1 MSNQESPFATEAGA
15 PSDDAPGFSSIPE
28 TSQAGMSGTNEVVFA
43 AKVGLAA
50 PSVGSRPREQARWLV
65 VACLPAMAAGLA
77 LAVHKWVPNQQNTEV
92 SGLYARF
99 LQGVIVAGLVLA
111 FTQRLWRRAGFPWR
125 RPHRLFLAAV
135 SNVMRWCVL
144 NADVLAAGVLLLCA
158 WELITLK
165 FNLMPLPYFPG
176 PDSVFLTLVTDW
188 FASGMGQPGLAQ
200 CMWESLL
207 LLMKGY
213 LTGSALGVTFGVL
226 VGWFPE
232 ARRWGMPVL
241 KLVGPIPA
249 TAFIPL
255 TLMVFPSGGMS
266 AVALVAL
273 AVWFPVT
280 MLTMSG
286 VASVRASHLDV
297 ARTLGASRSYLIFHV
312 AIPSAM
318 PNIFVGLFMGLGAS
332 FLTLIVAEAVG
343 VQAGLGWYID
353 WARAYSDY
361 RKVYAAL
368 LIMSVYFSTIMTLL
382 FWVRDRVLVWQKGVI
397 KW

>member
-1 MSNQESPFATEAGA
+1 MSTLEIQTVA
-15 PSDDAPGFSSIPE
+15 PAADAAERPAPAEPAPAEPPPTGRPDAP
-28 TSQAGMSGTNEVVFA
+28 
-43 AKVGLAA
+43 A
-50 PSVGSRPREQARWLV
+50 PARTHPARLLV
-65 VACLPAMAAGLA
+65 AFLPAIVGGAA
-77 LAVHKWVPNQQNTEV
+77 LAVHRLVPNLQDTET
-92 SGLYARF
+92 SGLYAG
-99 LQGVIVAGLVLA
+99 LLVGIIVAGLTLG
-111 FTQRLWRRAGFPWR
+111 FTQRLWRHTTLSWR
-125 RPHRLFLAAV
+125 RPLHLPFGAL
-135 SNVMRWCVL
+135 SNILRWSVL
-144 NADVLAAGVLLLCA
+144 NADVLSAGILLLCA

-165 FNLMPLPYFPG
+165 FALMPLPYFPG
-176 PDSVFLTLVTDW
+176 PDAVIRTLVDDW
-188 FASGMGQPGLAQ
+188 SSAGVGQPGLFE
-200 CMWESLL
+200 CMWRSLL

-213 LTGSALGVTFGVL
+213 LAGSAMGITFGVL
-226 VGWFPE
+226 VGWFPQ

-255 TLMVFPSGGMS
+255 TLMVFPSAGLS

-286 VASVRASHLDV
+286 VSSVRASHLDV
-297 ARTLGASRSYLIFHV
+297 ARTLGAGPAYLIFRV
-312 AIPSAM
+312 AIPSAL

-368 LIMSVYFSTIMTLL
+368 IIMAVYFSAIMTLL
-382 FWVRDRVLVWQKGVI
+382 FKLRDWVLVWQKGVI

>member
-1 MSNQESPFATEAGA
+1 MSTGTTDAETLLRGPTVKAMTPTTTTTSFPTRPADARRPADGGDGRVA
-15 PSDDAPGFSSIPE
+15 PAEP
-28 TSQAGMSGTNEVVFA
+28 A
-43 AKVGLAA
+43 
-50 PSVGSRPREQARWLV
+50 RPRRRSAARAG
-65 VACLPAMAAGLA
+65 VAFLPAVAGGAA
-77 LAVHKWVPNQQNTEV
+77 LAVHRLVPNGQDAQPT
-92 SGLYARF
+92 GLYAGF
-99 LQGVIVAGLVLA
+99 LVGVIVAGVVLGL
-111 FTQRLWRRAGFPWR
+111 TQGLWRHSPLSLR
-125 RPHRLFLAAV
+125 RPLRLPFAAA
-135 SNVMRWCVL
+135 SNVMRWSVL
-144 NADVLAAGVLLLCA
+144 NADVLAAGVVLLCA

-165 FNLMPLPYFPG
+165 FALMPLPYFPG
-176 PDSVFLTLVTDW
+176 PDAVLQTLVDDW
-188 FASGMGQPGLAQ
+188 ASLGRGKPGLAE
-200 CMWESLL
+200 CMWHSLL
-207 LLMKGY
+207 LLLKGY
-213 LTGSALGVTFGVL
+213 LTGATVGVTFGVL
-226 VGWFPE
+226 IGWFAQ

-241 KLVGPIPA
+241 KLIGPIPA

-255 TLMVFPSGGMS
+255 TLMVLPSAGLS

-286 VASVRASHLDV
+286 VSSVRASHLDV
-297 ARTLGASRSYLIFHV
+297 ARTLGAGPAYLIFHV
-312 AIPSAM
+312 AIPSAL

-368 LIMSVYFSTIMTLL
+368 IIMSVYFSTIMTLL
-382 FWVRDRVLVWQKGVI
+382 FKLRDHVLVWQKGTI

>member
-1 MSNQESPFATEAGA
+1 MADPAVDAMEYRSEMEA
-15 PSDDAPGFSSIPE
+15 PSDEA
-28 TSQAGMSGTNEVVFA
+28 AGG
-43 AKVGLAA
+43 
-50 PSVGSRPREQARWLV
+50 SVIRVREKGRMFL
-65 VACLPAMAAGLA
+65 VACLPALAGGVA
-77 LAVHKWVPNQQNTEV
+77 LSVHKWMPNQQNTEI
-92 SGLYARF
+92 SGYYARF
-99 LQGVIVAGLVLA
+99 LWGVIIAGIVLA
-111 FTQRLWRRAGFPWR
+111 LTQRIWRRAGFPWR
-125 RPHRLFLAAV
+125 KPHRLVLAMV

-144 NADVLAAGVLLLCA
+144 NADVLAAGLMMMCA

-176 PDSVFLTLVTDW
+176 PDSVLLTMVTDW
-188 FASGMGQPGLAQ
+188 SASGMGQPGLAQ
-200 CMWESLL
+200 CMWQSLL

-213 LTGSALGVTFGVL
+213 LTGSALGITFGVL

-255 TLMVFPSGGMS
+255 TLMVFPTGGLS

-286 VASVRASHLDV
+286 VSSVRASHLDV
-297 ARTLGASRSYLIFHV
+297 ARTLGATPAYLIFRV

-368 LIMSVYFSTIMTLL
+368 LIMSVYFSAIMTLL

>member
-1 MSNQESPFATEAGA
+1 MARAAVVEQPAGSPAPAATAIPA
-15 PSDDAPGFSSIPE
+15 PA
-28 TSQAGMSGTNEVVFA
+28 
-43 AKVGLAA
+43 
-50 PSVGSRPREQARWLV
+50 RPKGRSLIIAF
-65 VACLPAMAAGLA
+65 LPAVAAGLA
-77 LAVHKWVPNQQNTEV
+77 LALHYGLPNGQDTDV
-92 SGLYARF
+92 SGLYARC
-99 LQGVIVAGLVLA
+99 LVGVIVAASFLGL
-111 FTQRLWRRAGFPWR
+111 TQRLWRPLEMSWR
-125 RPHRLFLAAV
+125 RPLHLPLAAV
-135 SNVMRWCVL
+135 SNVLRWCVL
-144 NADVLAAGVLLLCA
+144 NGDVLAAGVMLFCA

-176 PDSVFLTLVTDW
+176 PDAVFRTLVADW
-188 FASGMGQPGLAQ
+188 ASTGRGQPGLAE
-200 CMWESLL
+200 CMWASLFLL
-207 LLMKGY
+207 LKGY
-213 LTGSALGVTFGVL
+213 LAGSALGVTFGVL
-226 VGWFPE
+226 VGWFPQ
-232 ARRWGMPVL
+232 ARRWGMPIL

-255 TLMVFPSGGMS
+255 TLMIFPSAGLS

-286 VASVRASHLDV
+286 VSNVRASHLDV
-297 ARTLGASRSYLIFHV
+297 ARTLGASRAYLIFRV

-368 LIMSVYFSTIMTLL
+368 LIMAVYFSTIMTLL
-382 FWVRDRVLVWQKGVI
+382 FRFRDWVLVWQKGVI